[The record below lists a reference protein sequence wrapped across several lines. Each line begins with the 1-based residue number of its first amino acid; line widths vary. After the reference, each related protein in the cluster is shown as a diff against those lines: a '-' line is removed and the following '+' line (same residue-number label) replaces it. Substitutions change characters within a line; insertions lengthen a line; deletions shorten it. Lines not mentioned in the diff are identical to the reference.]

1 MAFYDSPPEDIR
13 ATLAISQD
21 EARLGGSRVINL
33 PGGRTTT
40 VTVPAG
46 TRDGDELRLPGQG
59 QMPAGGGNAGAL
71 VLRVSVIAANPA
83 HPDPEDLSITQSVP
97 MPPPDYAAD
106 PAIYQQTSP
115 AQPYGRPASYPY
127 YPAYGQ
133 AYTPPPYT
141 PQPTPQ
147 PPPRRRTGVLT
158 VLLLLIV
165 LAVLLG
171 SGLFFYFGYY
181 QPHQAQVAGTAT
193 AQAYAQATVNAQA
206 SSTAQVVQA
215 TAQAGA
221 TATARAQATAQAYQ
235 DIYTRATQNAP
246 VLNEPLN
253 GQTASQWDETSSSN
267 GTCRFS
273 AGSYHSFIPTAGFF
287 QPCYAENTSF
297 SNFAF
302 QVDMLIKQGDE
313 GGIIFRADNVSD
325 KFYLFRIDTNGNYSL
340 YQYKDNQGAH
350 AVRLMGGTTGA
361 LAGPGQSI
369 QLTLVARNSNLAFYV
384 NQHYLDGVSDG
395 TYSSGKIGVFGES
408 ATRPTDVA
416 FTSARVWAL

>member
-46 TRDGDELRLPGQG
+46 TRDGDELRQPGQG
-59 QMPAGGGNAGAL
+59 QMHAGGGSAGDL

-97 MPPPDYAAD
+97 APPPNYAAND
-106 PAIYQQTSP
+106 PAINQQTSP
-115 AQPYGRPASYPY
+115 AQAYARPASYPH

-141 PQPTPQ
+141 PAPAPQ
-147 PPPRRRTGVLT
+147 RRRAGVLT
-158 VLLLLIV
+158 TFLLLIV

-181 QPHQAQVAGTAT
+181 QPRQAHIAGTAT

-206 SSTAQVVQA
+206 SSTAQIAQA

-235 DIYTRATQNAP
+235 DIYTRATQSAP
-246 VLNEPLN
+246 VLNDPLN
-253 GQTASQWDETSSSN
+253 GQTASQWDEVSSST
-267 GTCRFS
+267 GTCSFS
-273 AGSYHSFIPTAGFF
+273 GGSYHSSIPTAGFF

-302 QVDMLIKQGDE
+302 QVEMLIKQGDE

-361 LAGPGQSI
+361 LAGQGQSI

-395 TYSSGKIGVFGES
+395 TYISGKIGVFGES
-408 ATRPTDVA
+408 AAQPTDVA